1 MINKSLIRKAE
12 GTPKFVWYVFDRR
25 VLRLKLFN
33 IHFFVVTV
41 ILLSTFFLGTELAIV
56 LF

>member
-25 VLRLKLFN
+25 VLLLKLF
-33 IHFFVVTV
+33 IHFFVVTG
-41 ILLSTFFLGTELAIV
+41 ILLSTFFLGTELAGV